1 MMFDRFMKTL
11 YYVGENP
18 DIPMRTAIATHLFS
32 LYEIPYRDYHNINH
46 IEHCLKELDS
56 YSKDFLDFIIE
67 LSIFY
72 YDAVYAPK
80 EKDNEKRSCDWAEF
94 DLTMMKIPADDIL
107 KLKRLIMAT
116 KHDVYPND
124 REDEKIIVDIDLS
137 ILGQDEK
144 IFNKYCIGIREE
156 YSHVEDYG
164 YAKSRKK
171 FLQKLLERPR
181 IYQTNFFHE
190 KYEVIARENIKREMF
205 NMSRIQYRDQP

>member
-1 MMFDRFMKTL
+1 MIFDRFMKTL
-11 YYVGENP
+11 YYVGNNS
-18 DIPMRTAIATHLFS
+18 DLSIRTIIAKHLFS

-46 IEHCLKELDS
+46 IEHCLKEYDLLSEDE
-56 YSKDFLDFIIE
+56 LDFVIE

-72 YDAVYAPK
+72 HDAVYAPK

-94 DLTMMKIPADDIL
+94 DLTIMKVPTDDIL

-164 YAKSRKK
+164 YAKGRKK
-171 FLQKLLERPR
+171 FLQRLLERPR